1 MTGHKFLDFF
11 VEKNCIF
18 ALHAWENKYRYF
30 NKRKDDTVFEIHR
43 KKSHSTLRA
52 KRAVFTFEVDKS
64 SLKMAKIVSLASFWK
79 PEACSQTLLP
89 DRSIWKGQKL
99 VKNVKMSKFIYNI
112 LSYFQTM
119 WRRLLGSCGLDKK
132 TFQDS
137 VKLLAKIR
145 LLLFTF
151 WPFVRTTVLAMQSNK
166 CICIE
171 ARGLLGSSHV
181 AFHFLWSYEVK
192 PRSINFDT
200 LNSQGGNARRMKP
213 RLDFLQPSLGKKIW

>member
-1 MTGHKFLDFF
+1 M
-11 VEKNCIF
+11 
-18 ALHAWENKYRYF
+18 
-30 NKRKDDTVFEIHR
+30 
-43 KKSHSTLRA
+43 
-52 KRAVFTFEVDKS
+52 
-64 SLKMAKIVSLASFWK
+64 ASFWK
-79 PEACSQTLLP
+79 PEACGQTVLP

-99 VKNVKMSKFIYNI
+99 VENVKIENFICDIFSN
-112 LSYFQTM
+112 FQTM

-213 RLDFLQPSLGKKIW
+213 RLDFLQPSLEKKYDRHFCNKVRFEAISRPFKNCAWITSYELATHSSALFQNFIFCPKILFNLTKKMIF

>member
-1 MTGHKFLDFF
+1 
-11 VEKNCIF
+11 
-18 ALHAWENKYRYF
+18 
-30 NKRKDDTVFEIHR
+30 
-43 KKSHSTLRA
+43 
-52 KRAVFTFEVDKS
+52 
-64 SLKMAKIVSLASFWK
+64 
-79 PEACSQTLLP
+79 
-89 DRSIWKGQKL
+89 
-99 VKNVKMSKFIYNI
+99 
-112 LSYFQTM
+112 M

-213 RLDFLQPSLGKKIW
+213 RLDFLQPSLEKKYDRHFCNKVRFEAISRPFKNCAWITSYELATHSSALFQNFIFCPKILFNLIKKLDFLRTQKMQNFVRKLVKSFVRNEFLDKN

>member
-1 MTGHKFLDFF
+1 MS
-11 VEKNCIF
+11 V
-18 ALHAWENKYRYF
+18 WR
-30 NKRKDDTVFEIHR
+30 VFENL
-43 KKSHSTLRA
+43 KL
-52 KRAVFTFEVDKS
+52 AVKHCYQTGQYEKDKN
-64 SLKMAKIVSLASFWK
+64 W
-79 PEACSQTLLP
+79 
-89 DRSIWKGQKL
+89 W
-99 VKNVKMSKFIYNI
+99 KMSKFIYNI
-112 LSYFQTM
+112 LSNFQTM